1 MFGYNVSDTMRS
13 IRWLMEKH
21 VKDVDMSATATIR
34 VEKEPKPYG
43 FMTSDII
50 INVLKLSAEGKRN
63 KDVAKLTNLSP
74 TTVSNI
80 VRKKGSYANRPDDY
94 EAIKAWFKNGHMHA
108 KARKD

>member
-21 VKDVDMSATATIR
+21 VKDVDMSATATVT

-63 KDVAKLTNLSP
+63 KDVAKLTGLSP
-74 TTVSNI
+74 TTISNI
-80 VRKKGSYANRPDDY
+80 VGKKGSYAKRPDDY
-94 EAIKAWFKNGHMHA
+94 DAIKAWFKNGHMHA